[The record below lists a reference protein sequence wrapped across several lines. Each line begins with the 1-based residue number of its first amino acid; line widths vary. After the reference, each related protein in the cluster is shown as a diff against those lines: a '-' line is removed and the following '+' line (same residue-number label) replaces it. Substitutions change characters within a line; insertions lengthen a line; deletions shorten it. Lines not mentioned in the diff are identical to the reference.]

1 MLKKNKARIFTILF
15 FIVVLL
21 DLIAIA
27 FHYPVLEAVV
37 KPMLM
42 ILLMGVYAF
51 SSEKRNNWYL
61 LALAFSFLGDVLLMD
76 KENMFLFG
84 IASFLMTQLIYI
96 KLILKRT
103 GKSELKQKII
113 AIIPF
118 LIYIIVLLSVLK
130 ENLGK
135 YLIPVIVY
143 GIAISVFGMVSLHF
157 YLQKRNKVS
166 VLMLTGAVLFI
177 LSDSMIALN
186 KFYESH
192 ELYPVAIMLTYTL
205 AQYLILRSVV
215 GSENRLSRKTKV

>member
-1 MLKKNKARIFTILF
+1 MPDKNKARIFTILF
-15 FIVVLL
+15 VIVVFI

-42 ILLMGVYAF
+42 LLLMGVYVF

-61 LALAFSFLGDVLLMD
+61 LALAFSFLGDVLLLD

-96 KLILKRT
+96 KLILKTT
-103 GKSELKQKII
+103 GKSELRLKII
-113 AIIPF
+113 SIIPF
-118 LIYIIVLLSVLK
+118 LIYIIILLTLLK
-130 ENLGK
+130 DNLGK

-143 GIAISVFGMVSLHF
+143 GIAISVFGMVSLHL
-157 YLQKRNKVS
+157 YLQRKSKVS
-166 VLMLTGAVLFI
+166 VLMLSGAVLFI

-186 KFYESH
+186 KFYEPH
-192 ELYPVAIMLTYTL
+192 EFYPVAIMLTYTL

-215 GSENRLSRKTKV
+215 GARLS